1 MKKVK
6 KQIYNNYILYIEL
19 FCSLCCFNNNH
30 SNEHKL
36 IDINDKDS
44 LEKNNISYNKFNS
57 EFDNLTEKI
66 KNIKQ
71 RIEEEIQAINDTH
84 KKMTDE
90 IVESFKKQHL
100 QLDEKEKLLKLEM
113 DLNVTEVKEDLEKY
127 LIESN
132 NIMLSCERTLKIIKN
147 YEKKNN
153 NNIIKTLC
161 YISKINDTNEKSK
174 NLIQTPIKNLDI
186 SLNENNTLNYKHY
199 YFNGNPIPK
208 NIKIEDKNNK
218 IEINWEINDLSI
230 KDFDMKKI
238 KYSIQIKVKDK
249 YLNYETSERYL
260 ILDKNEVN
268 VDYAVNIRA
277 LIDGLCG
284 NWSEIKKFKIEK
296 PNKNEGIFNNNLL
309 AANNPYLKN
318 NDRGSLFT
326 NNNHNNS
333 FSSLF
338 NNKNTGGLFNFQ

>member
-1 MKKVK
+1 
-6 KQIYNNYILYIEL
+6 
-19 FCSLCCFNNNH
+19 
-30 SNEHKL
+30 
-36 IDINDKDS
+36 
-44 LEKNNISYNKFNS
+44 
-57 EFDNLTEKI
+57 
-66 KNIKQ
+66 
-71 RIEEEIQAINDTH
+71 
-84 KKMTDE
+84 MTDE

-174 NLIQTPIKNLDI
+174 NLIQTPIRNLDI

-260 ILDKNEVN
+260 ILDKNEIN
-268 VDYAVNIRA
+268 IDYEVKIRA

-296 PNKNEGIFNNNLL
+296 PNENEGLFNNNLL
-309 AANNPYLKN
+309 AANNPYLNN
-318 NDRGSLFT
+318 NDRGGLFT

-333 FSSLF
+333 FSGLF

>member
-1 MKKVK
+1 
-6 KQIYNNYILYIEL
+6 
-19 FCSLCCFNNNH
+19 
-30 SNEHKL
+30 
-36 IDINDKDS
+36 
-44 LEKNNISYNKFNS
+44 
-57 EFDNLTEKI
+57 
-66 KNIKQ
+66 
-71 RIEEEIQAINDTH
+71 
-84 KKMTDE
+84 MTDE

-174 NLIQTPIKNLDI
+174 NLIQTPIRNLDI

-218 IEINWEINDLSI
+218 IEINWEI
-230 KDFDMKKI
+230 
-238 KYSIQIKVKDK
+238 
-249 YLNYETSERYL
+249 
-260 ILDKNEVN
+260 
-268 VDYAVNIRA
+268 
-277 LIDGLCG
+277 
-284 NWSEIKKFKIEK
+284 
-296 PNKNEGIFNNNLL
+296 
-309 AANNPYLKN
+309 
-318 NDRGSLFT
+318 
-326 NNNHNNS
+326 
-333 FSSLF
+333 
-338 NNKNTGGLFNFQ
+338 